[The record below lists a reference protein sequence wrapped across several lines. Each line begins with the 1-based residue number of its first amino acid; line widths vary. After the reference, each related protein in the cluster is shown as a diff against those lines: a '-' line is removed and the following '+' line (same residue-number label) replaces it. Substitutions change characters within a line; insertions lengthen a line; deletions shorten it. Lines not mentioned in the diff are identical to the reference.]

1 MTTSELT
8 LGAALHF
15 DTELA
20 TDPEP
25 FARLVA
31 ALADGTTNLS
41 RWTFDLAN
49 RPREPAPLNFARLP
63 ASIKLGRTSV
73 IGIQTPRGTPPAERL
88 LVRADVA
95 PRTAHPERFVQT
107 RCLYDAIIGLG
118 HTRATEH
125 AVAAIVAF
133 ADAVAARAGVVHWA
147 TTPGYAAALASL
159 GGDDTVTAA
168 QIGHITD
175 MMYWQPRWGDV
186 IRGPAWGTF
195 LSAAHVAT
203 LGGSA
208 RVERDAPCARVVAL
222 ASGGAYL
229 QATPAPCAEPDVP
242 LDELVAFLAPV
253 MGHR

>member
-1 MTTSELT
+1 VTTSELA

-20 TDPEP
+20 ADPQP

-31 ALADGTTNLS
+31 ALADDTTGLF
-41 RWTFDLAN
+41 RWSLDLRN
-49 RPREPAPLNFARLP
+49 RPREPAPLHFARLP

-88 LVRADVA
+88 LAQAGVA
-95 PRTAHPERFVQT
+95 PRAAHPERIVQT

-118 HTRATEH
+118 HARATEH

-147 TTPGYAAALASL
+147 TSPGYADGLASF
-159 GGDDTVTAA
+159 GGDGTLSAA
-168 QIGHITD
+168 QIDHITD

-203 LGGSA
+203 LGGIA
-208 RVERDAPCARVVAL
+208 RVEHDSPCARVVAL
-222 ASGGAYL
+222 ASGGAFL
-229 QATPAPCAEPDVP
+229 QATPKPCAEPDLP